1 MLLLDTCALIY
12 DALSPERL
20 SPRAVAAIEKGQEQG
35 ELACSGISL
44 WEIAMLVAKG
54 RLDPGTDALGFIR
67 LLLAARRIEVLP
79 VTPEIAVTSA
89 DANLFIHADP
99 ADRIIAATALI
110 HKLRLVTC
118 DGHLAKVKGL
128 SVLW

>member
-20 SPRAVAAIEKGQEQG
+20 SPRAEKAIEKGHQEG

-44 WEIAMLVAKG
+44 WEISMLVAKG
-54 RLDPGTDALGFIR
+54 RLDPGTDVLGFLR
-67 LLLAARRIEVLP
+67 LLLAARRLQVLP
-79 VTPEIAVTSA
+79 ITPEIAVTSA
-89 DANLFIHADP
+89 DATLFIHADP

-110 HKLRLVTC
+110 HKARLITC
-118 DGHLAKVKGL
+118 DGHLAKVKGI
-128 SVLW
+128 SVIW